1 MQNDYYLVEKIIAKK
16 KSGKSVKYLVKWV
29 GFPLDQSTW
38 EPIEHLENVK
48 LLVEEFEN
56 SQKENLNLDYN
67 PNKKK
72 CRKTNQDITDSDCSV
87 SDDESDLEERS
98 EHTYSSRAF
107 SQRSKNKF
115 SPRKKSIS
123 QFDYKKD
130 YKNNYLNKEQNSIGK
145 DDREDQMKVDLEV
158 DEPLKVLDSKMDHKK
173 VICLIE
179 WKVRS
184 DGMKPDN
191 SYISTDILKEKFPK
205 FLIDYYES
213 RIKFVK

>member
-1 MQNDYYLVEKIIAKK
+1 MQNDYYLVERIIAKK
-16 KSGKSVKYLVKWV
+16 KSGDSVKYLVKWV
-29 GFPLDQSTW
+29 GFPLEQSTW

-48 LLVEEFEN
+48 LLLEDFEN

-72 CRKTNQDITDSDCSV
+72 YKKENDEMSESDESISDDSDKDEKSEHSFSSNSNGLSEKSINKSNSRKRLKNNGRKMV
-87 SDDESDLEERS
+87 LKSKPQRNDSENETDESKM
-98 EHTYSSRAF
+98 T
-107 SQRSKNKF
+107 
-115 SPRKKSIS
+115 
-123 QFDYKKD
+123 
-130 YKNNYLNKEQNSIGK
+130 
-145 DDREDQMKVDLEV
+145 VDLEV
-158 DEPLKVLDSKMDHKK
+158 DEPLKVIDSKMDTKK
-173 VICLIE
+173 KIICFVE

-191 SYISTDILKEKFPK
+191 SYISTDLLKEKYPK